1 MGVRSTNPTQSFF
14 DDFFRSGTD
23 AVNPF
28 TSPSG
33 IIASGGVINDYEDRE
48 HIIRTHVF
56 TTSGSLVVSALST
69 SPSPD
74 NVDYLVIGAR
84 WRRWFPFWRWR

>member
-23 AVNPF
+23 AVNSF

-33 IIASGGVINDYEDRE
+33 IIASGGVINDYEVSGTYYISCFYNIW
-48 HIIRTHVF
+48 IISCKQNINKSISR
-56 TTSGSLVVSALST
+56 
-69 SPSPD
+69 
-74 NVDYLVIGAR
+74 
-84 WRRWFPFWRWR
+84 